1 MHDQIRTT
9 LAQLIAESLNQVFP
23 EAKATTAS
31 IYDQIVLAPK
41 KEMGDYAFPCF
52 SLAKE
57 LKMNPILIAT
67 KINSE
72 ISSSK
77 LPNYLEKIE
86 TKGAY
91 LNFFLNKEKLS
102 TSTLEEIKKQK
113 DKYGSS
119 QEGKGKTIVV
129 EFSSPNIAKPFG
141 IGHLRSTIIGNA
153 ISYISQFNG
162 YKVVRMN
169 YLGDW
174 GTPFGK
180 IIEGYIEF
188 GDEKKLKA
196 DPIKHLLD
204 IYVKTSK
211 SEKYEQLGRD
221 RFKLLEQGDKKTLA
235 LWKKFRELSIK
246 DFEKVYG
253 LLNVKFDDFSGES
266 LYDKKMGDV
275 VKLIETK
282 KLLVES
288 EGAKIIDLEKYD
300 LGVILIKKS
309 DNSTLYATRDLAAA
323 IDRHQKYNFNKMFY
337 EVGQEQQLHFRQI
350 FKALELLG
358 YDWAK
363 NCTHVSHGLYLDA
376 DGKKFAT
383 RKGKTVFMEDIFKET
398 QDLVKKELSKREK
411 LSKKELEDRSLKIT
425 RAAII
430 YGDLK
435 NYRENNMIFDIDRF
449 ISFEGNTGPYLLYS
463 YARASSIIRKSK
475 SKNKIKIDHQ
485 EDSSKESQNLLIK
498 KLSEFPEIVSKA
510 NKDSDPSLVS
520 NYSYD
525 LAKLFN
531 EFYHSSQVI
540 GSSDQDFK
548 IKIVESFRQV
558 LKNSLALLGI
568 DVIEE
573 M

>member
-1 MHDQIRTT
+1 MDQSKK
-9 LAQLIAESLNQVFP
+9 LIAELLKKLSHFSKLSQEDIESLIEVP
-23 EAKATTAS
+23 PS
-31 IYDQIVLAPK
+31 P
-41 KEMGDYAFPCF
+41 EMGDYAFPCF